1 MDRPLLIL
9 DLDETLVYATK
20 KSADVG
26 HDFRVLDYYV
36 RKRPHLDEFLERI
49 FDWFE
54 VAVWTSAGGIYA
66 AEVVS
71 LLFSESQ
78 KLRFVWDG
86 RRCTSR
92 RDPETDFFYNIKDLK
107 KVKRSGFNLERVVMI
122 DDTPR
127 KLSRNYGNHLRL
139 AAFEGDAGDR
149 ELQAVLPYL
158 EWLSKQKNIRTI
170 EKRRWRKWSETQ

>member
-71 LLFSESQ
+71 CNTITHPSNAMDVSGILAEAARTLLHVKRESESH
-78 KLRFVWDG
+78 
-86 RRCTSR
+86 T
-92 RDPETDFFYNIKDLK
+92 
-107 KVKRSGFNLERVVMI
+107 
-122 DDTPR
+122 
-127 KLSRNYGNHLRL
+127 
-139 AAFEGDAGDR
+139 
-149 ELQAVLPYL
+149 
-158 EWLSKQKNIRTI
+158 
-170 EKRRWRKWSETQ
+170 